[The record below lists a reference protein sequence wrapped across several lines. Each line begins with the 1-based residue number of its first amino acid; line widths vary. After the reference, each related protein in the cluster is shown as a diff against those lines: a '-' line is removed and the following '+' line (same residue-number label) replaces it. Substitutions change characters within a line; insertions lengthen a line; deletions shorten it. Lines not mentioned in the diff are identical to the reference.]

1 MKATNIAY
9 WIITG
14 LLALMMLF
22 SGISNIIFVP
32 AAIPIFD
39 HLGYPAYLIPF
50 LGVAKTLGAIA
61 ILIPGFPRIK
71 EWAYAG
77 LTFDLVGAMY
87 SGIAVGD
94 PASAWGMILIGL
106 ALIAASYLLYH
117 KRQRRRLQS
126 ARKTAAQEPGLTLQT
141 A

>member
-1 MKATNIAY
+1 
-9 WIITG
+9 
-14 LLALMMLF
+14 MMLF
-22 SGISNIIFVP
+22 SGISNIVAVS

-39 HLGYPAYLIPF
+39 HLGYPTYLIPF

-61 ILIPGFPRIK
+61 ILVPGFPRIK

-117 KRQRRRLQS
+117 KLHKHRLQS
-126 ARKTAAQEPGLTLQT
+126 AGARPGQQPGL
-141 A
+141 AFPKA